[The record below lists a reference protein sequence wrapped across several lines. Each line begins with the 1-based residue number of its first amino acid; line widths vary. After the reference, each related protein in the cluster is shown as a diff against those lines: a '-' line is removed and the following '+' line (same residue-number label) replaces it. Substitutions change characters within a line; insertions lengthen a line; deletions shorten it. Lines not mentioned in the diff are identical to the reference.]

1 MCPSGFLIV
10 ENTLW
15 SVCFDYDFDQGIGYE
30 FKITL
35 KLFQK
40 CLDKIVDVHL
50 YQWVFSWLCITSYSS
65 HTAHSS
71 LCHTIHRSLCHI
83 ILLSVWQ
90 SLFMHVTIIFIIL
103 KKDCSVTIEKT
114 FHSVLNHDHT
124 DRFTVFRA
132 LRITCMTQE
141 LTFFVLMDT
150 CILCEIHWI
159 KSLKKFI
166 GNISGLKLIGHWVVD
181 GLNVTKFLEVL
192 WKLIC
197 KKILMI
203 HV

>member
-1 MCPSGFLIV
+1 
-10 ENTLW
+10 
-15 SVCFDYDFDQGIGYE
+15 
-30 FKITL
+30 
-35 KLFQK
+35 
-40 CLDKIVDVHL
+40 
-50 YQWVFSWLCITSYSS
+50 
-65 HTAHSS
+65 
-71 LCHTIHRSLCHI
+71 
-83 ILLSVWQ
+83 
-90 SLFMHVTIIFIIL
+90 
-103 KKDCSVTIEKT
+103 
-114 FHSVLNHDHT
+114 
-124 DRFTVFRA
+124 
-132 LRITCMTQE
+132 MTQE

-166 GNISGLKLIGHWVVD
+166 GNILGLKLIGHWVVD